1 MPIEVS
7 GTDNICVHRESIG
20 CSSALVHLTPLGPP
34 VMLQGGV
41 TGEIDSVLPDKQGL
55 VQSVWRSKGS
65 GTEMWGF
72 ICG

>member
-1 MPIEVS
+1 M
-7 GTDNICVHRESIG
+7 
-20 CSSALVHLTPLGPP
+20 
-34 VMLQGGV
+34 MLQGGV
-41 TGEIDSVLPDKQGL
+41 TGEIDSVLLDKQGV